1 MMYDTTVPGSKIG
14 VAGDVRMKPDWNT
27 LTGLPYAKGHARVMA
42 DIYNEETGKPS
53 GLCPRFFLKRI
64 MDEAAKEGIYV
75 KAGFENEFI
84 LLQRTTDGSVKPVD
98 DTVYCSTLS
107 MDINCDVMTDIL
119 DALVQQEIDVEVYH
133 PEAAYGQQELAIRYS
148 DVLTAADQQ
157 VIVKETVKA
166 VALKHNIVATFLPTV
181 FLDQAGSGA
190 HIHLSLHTK
199 DGKNIVPSETK
210 PDEIS
215 ETTGHFIAGMLEHLS
230 GLMALS
236 CPTTNSL
243 RRIVPHHW
251 SGAFKLWGYGN
262 REAAIRVPSNTCK
275 PSPTHFELKTSDAC
289 GNPYFVLGAA
299 IAAGMDGIKRKL
311 PIPPPY
317 QDDPGVLSEEELK
330 ELNIIPLPRTLDLT
344 IKALAED
351 KVLTDAL
358 GPMLTNAILS
368 TRRHEFQKMKEMP
381 FEKERDLLLQRF

>member
-1 MMYDTTVPGSKIG
+1 MYDATAPD
-14 VAGDVRMKPDWNT
+14 AGITAVGEVRMKPDWGT
-27 LTGLPYAKGHARVMA
+27 LTNVPYSKGHARVLIDM
-42 DIYNEETGKPS
+42 YEENGEPS
-53 GLCPRFFLKRI
+53 GLCPRLFLKRM

-119 DALVQQEIDVEVYH
+119 DALVQQGIDVELYH
-133 PEAAYGQQELAIRYS
+133 PEAANGQQEISIKYS

-157 VIVKETVKA
+157 VIVRETVKA

-181 FLDQAGSGA
+181 FLEQAGSGT
-190 HIHLSLHTK
+190 HIHFSLHTK

-243 RRIVPHHW
+243 RRIAPCRW

-262 REAAIRVPSNTCK
+262 REAAIRVPSNACK
-275 PSPTHFELKTSDAC
+275 PNPTHFELKTSDAC

-330 ELNIIPLPRTLDLT
+330 KKNIVRLPHTLDLT
-344 IKALAED
+344 IKALEED

-358 GPMLTNAILS
+358 GPRLAKVILAV
-368 TRRHEFQKMKEMP
+368 RRSENKVMSEMS
-381 FEKERDLLLQRF
+381 FEQERALLLQRF

>member
-1 MMYDTTVPGSKIG
+1 MNDVPFPDSGIPMTTEY
-14 VAGDVRMKPDWNT
+14 RMKPDWRT
-27 LTGLPYAKGHARVMA
+27 LTNVPYAKGHAQVMVNLYERNG
-42 DIYNEETGKPS
+42 DPS
-53 GLCPRFFLKRI
+53 PVCSRLFLKRM

-98 DTVYCSTLS
+98 NTQHYSTLS

-119 DALVQQEIDVEVYH
+119 DALVQQGIDIELYH
-133 PEAAYGQQELAIRYS
+133 PEGANGQQEISIRYS

-157 VIVKETVKA
+157 VIVRETVKA

-243 RRIVPHHW
+243 RRIAPCRW

-262 REAAIRVPSNTCK
+262 REAAIRVPSNACK
-275 PSPTHFELKTSDAC
+275 PNPTHFELKTSDAC
-289 GNPYFVLGAA
+289 GNPYFVLGTA

-317 QDDPGVLSEEELK
+317 QDDPGVLSKEELK
-330 ELNIIPLPRTLDLT
+330 EKNIVRLPHTLDLT

-358 GPMLTNAILS
+358 GPRLTRLVLAI
-368 TRRHEFQKMKEMP
+368 RRFEYSDMKDKT
-381 FEKERDLLLQRF
+381 FEEERSILMKRF

>member
-1 MMYDTTVPGSKIG
+1 MYDATVPGSRIG
-14 VAGDVRMKPDWNT
+14 VSGDVRMKPDWNT
-27 LTGLPYAKGHARVMA
+27 LTRLPYAKGHARVMA

-53 GLCPRFFLKRI
+53 GLCPRFFLKKM

-98 DTVYCSTLS
+98 NTQHYSTLS

-119 DALVQQEIDVEVYH
+119 DALVQQGIDIELYH
-133 PEAAYGQQELAIRYS
+133 PEGANGQQEISIRYS

-157 VIVKETVKA
+157 VIVRETVKA

-243 RRIVPHHW
+243 RRIAPCRW

-262 REAAIRVPSNTCK
+262 REAAIRVPSNACK
-275 PSPTHFELKTSDAC
+275 PNPTHFELKTSDAC